1 MKITDLW
8 PYFLGFGFIA
18 ALFFNIRGIV
28 ILALVLLASAFA
40 GLVISGLAGE
50 DKWPWLFGIAIMAS
64 PIIGGIAAP
73 GILMGWLAKWV
84 FRKATVE
91 SVLHDDDVG

>member
-8 PYFLGFGFIA
+8 PYFFGFGFIA

-50 DKWPWLFGIAIMAS
+50 DKWPWLFGIALMAS

-73 GILMGWLAKWV
+73 GILLGWLAKLV
-84 FRKATVE
+84 VRKAIE
-91 SVLHDDDVG
+91 SERSGDDVG